1 MSAKKKRSYRSRIS
15 SKDEH
20 VKIAEH
26 AFDVIEPPNSMD
38 KKAIPFFENIIARKA
53 KVDWNSHDI
62 DTAALLAMNMMIAF
76 RAHKRIKE
84 EFDGDEKKLK
94 TAMQLHKAAEDKIIS
109 LRRTLNI
116 HQASYGSSAEKA
128 SYRSNQAA
136 KIESEIKLVAED
148 GLYID

>member
-1 MSAKKKRSYRSRIS
+1 MSSKKKRSYRSRIS
-15 SKDEH
+15 SKDEQI
-20 VKIAEH
+20 KIAEH
-26 AFDVIEPPNSMD
+26 AFDTIEPPSWMN
-38 KKAIPFFENIIARKA
+38 KKALLIFDNIISRRA
-53 KVDWNSHDI
+53 KVDWNPHDI
-62 DTAALLAMNMMIAF
+62 DIAALLAMNIFNAYN
-76 RAHKRIKE
+76 AHKVINE

-94 TAMQLHKAAEDKIIS
+94 TAMQLQKESENKIIS

-128 SYRSNQAA
+128 SYRANQAA